1 MGEEPTSRVTALDS
15 FVGLVLKSMVIE
27 NIIKAITFITGT
39 LSGAVL
45 YLAMHG

>member
-27 NIIKAITFITGT
+27 NIIKAITVITGT
-39 LSGAVL
+39 LPGAVL